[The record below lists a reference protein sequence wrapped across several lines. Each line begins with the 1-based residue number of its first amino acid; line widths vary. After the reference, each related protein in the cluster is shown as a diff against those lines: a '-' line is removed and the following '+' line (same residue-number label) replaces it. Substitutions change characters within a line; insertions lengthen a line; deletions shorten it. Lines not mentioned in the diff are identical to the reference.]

1 MSSFEHLRIGLARH
15 WLSLR
20 AVWRRE
26 LNSLLVLPQ
35 TYAIACAYFVV
46 SGIFFVTL
54 LNTSHV
60 PDLEQYYS
68 NIATTL
74 IVLAPIVAMRS
85 FAEERSTGS
94 LEIFLAWPV
103 SRLATVLGKFSVN
116 VLFTWMLL
124 SISWVYVRI
133 LSGFAHI
140 ETTKQLSGFI
150 ALLLLALAFN
160 AVSLAISATAT
171 SVAGGAFF
179 AFLVLLGSWTLQ
191 WVDGWPLAKSLATF
205 SPARRIQAA
214 EQGVI
219 YPSDLA
225 YFAVVTAV
233 GLILTVALLERSR
246 GSTRRRNTIRV
257 VSAAVAAATLITVPG
272 VAFAHSNGQW
282 DLTPGQRYTLTT
294 LSKNIITRVHA
305 PVALDAF
312 VDPKSAEAVQIR
324 NLVRRYEAAGLRTS
338 FNVID
343 PDAQPGRMRL
353 LGVKGYGQLL
363 VGLNG
368 KTELVD
374 HFGEVAIT
382 TAIYH
387 LSRPQ
392 PPRACF
398 LFGHG
403 ERSITDTSA
412 GGYSGLGSRL
422 HQLGYDTTEL
432 ALAAPGGDA
441 VLASCTLLVV
451 GGGTV
456 PYLPDEVE
464 RLHRFGAQ
472 GRLLV
477 LAEGGQ
483 TPPDIANTVLP
494 NKEFS
499 VGPGVVRDPS
509 SLRTDP
515 TSVVAFDYPSESPVT
530 ADLRQEKVPVVFVG
544 AHPVTVTEDPDS
556 RDQASATTIVR
567 TSAGGSLTNGPDSK
581 QHYGLAATADRSGIA
596 PGTGPGDAG
605 KPVISRSR
613 VALVG
618 GADVAANKYIG
629 ILGNADFVTGL
640 VQWVAEDV
648 PIIGAGRDPGGV
660 RELHLTAGQQRQVVR
675 KAVALPGFAAIVPLP
690 LVLLR
695 LKRG

>member
-1 MSSFEHLRIGLARH
+1 MSRDD
-15 WLSLR
+15 SLR
-20 AVWRRE
+20 TRLSQGGALFAVWRRE

-35 TYAIACAYFVV
+35 TYAIAGAYLVV

-54 LNTSHV
+54 LNTTHT

-68 NIATTL
+68 NIASTL

-94 LEIFLAWPV
+94 LETFLAWPI
-103 SRLATVLGKFSVN
+103 SRTVTVLGKFSVN
-116 VLFTWMLL
+116 VAFTWVLL

-150 ALLLLALAFN
+150 ALLLLGLAFN
-160 AVSLAISATAT
+160 AVALAVSAVAT

-179 AFLVLLGSWTLQ
+179 AFLVLLGTWTLQ
-191 WVDGWPLAKSLATF
+191 WADGWPLAKSLAAY

-225 YFAVVTAV
+225 YFAIVTAI
-233 GLILTVALLERSR
+233 GLVLTVALLERQC
-246 GSTRRRNTIRV
+246 GTTRRKNTIRV
-257 VSAAVAAATLITVPG
+257 AAAAVATVTVVAVPG
-272 VAFAHSNGQW
+272 VAFAHSDGQW

-294 LSKNIITRVHA
+294 LSKSIVTRVHG
-305 PVALDAF
+305 PVTLEAF

-324 NLVRRYEAAGLRTS
+324 NLVRRYQATGVRALLTI
-338 FNVID
+338 VD
-343 PDAQPGRMRL
+343 PDAQPGRMKS
-353 LGVKGYGQLL
+353 LGVKGYGQML

-387 LSRPQ
+387 LSRPE

-398 LFGHG
+398 SFGHG
-403 ERSITDTSA
+403 ERSISDTSES
-412 GGYSGLGSRL
+412 GYSGLASRL
-422 HQLGYDTTEL
+422 HQIGYETTTI

-441 VLASCTLLVV
+441 LLGSCTLVIV

-456 PYLPDEVE
+456 PWLADEVGLL
-464 RLHRFGAQ
+464 RHFADR

-477 LAEGGQ
+477 FAEGGQ
-483 TPPDIANTVLP
+483 GAPDTANRLLP
-494 NKEFS
+494 NVKIS
-499 VGPGVVRDPS
+499 VGGDVVRDES
-509 SLRTDP
+509 SLRNDP
-515 TSVVAFDYPSESPVT
+515 ASVVAFGYPSESPVT
-530 ADLRQEKVPVVFVG
+530 AHLQQERVPVVFVA
-544 AHPVTVTEDPDS
+544 AHPVRVADDARE
-556 RDQASATTIVR
+556 RDQASATTIVE
-567 TSAGGSLTNGPDSK
+567 TSTAGSLSATGDTK
-581 QHYGLAATADRSGIA
+581 QRYALAATADRSSIA
-596 PGTGPGDAG
+596 GGTGPDDRANAT
-605 KPVISRSR
+605 INRSR
-613 VALVG
+613 VGVVG
-618 GADVAANKYIG
+618 SADVAGNRYLD

-640 VQWVAEDV
+640 IQWVAEDV
-648 PIIGAGRDPGGV
+648 PIIAAGRDPGGV
-660 RELHLTAGQQRQVVR
+660 RQLHLTAGQQRAVVR
-675 KAVALPGFAAIVPLP
+675 KAVILPSLASIVPLP
-690 LVLLR
+690 LVLVR
-695 LKRG
+695 RKRG